1 MVERS
6 GHTHASRFIRSC
18 LQKKDDRPTAT
29 QLLEDRFFLQ
39 NEKEDYEEVRAKFSL
54 SILHTLNV
62 SKGVL
67 WGSR

>member
-1 MVERS
+1 
-6 GHTHASRFIRSC
+6 

-67 WGSR
+67 W